1 MFRSDVEDLRSKNSG
16 LARVHV
22 AGALE
27 ILGDVTMNEYGT
39 RMGVGNDE
47 YKHKNENSMR
57 LERCLI
63 HTYPTPSYTFSRF
76 PGAQAKPPPPL
87 DHSAFLGLSAAWLS
101 NIRITTVNE
110 DTRSS
115 SDAGVLGEEG
125 RPQELERMGNDTK

>member
-47 YKHKNENSMR
+47 YKHKNEKNQAIR
-57 LERCLI
+57 AE
-63 HTYPTPSYTFSRF
+63 PFSRF
-76 PGAQAKPPPPL
+76 PGAHAKSPL
-87 DHSAFLGLSAAWLS
+87 ANFALWGLSAAWLS
-101 NIRITTVNE
+101 SIRVTTGNE
-110 DTRSS
+110 DIRPS
-115 SDAGVLGEEG
+115 SDAGVLGG
-125 RPQELERMGNDTK
+125 GGP